1 MKEHPMK
8 SSCDTG
14 PPGSVPSHRR
24 HQTPPHRKIGPAGM
38 TLLEV
43 TVVILV
49 LLSLVATLFFGA
61 QSWKRGSDRA
71 ICIVNIH
78 NVQKGVRSYSNL
90 YGFDPGASVPGLKT
104 QVIGLGRFVEVTPT
118 CPGSGVYNFGGGSGE
133 DVIPQ
138 MGSLYM
144 DCNLATSD
152 AHVPNITPDW

>member
-1 MKEHPMK
+1 
-8 SSCDTG
+8 
-14 PPGSVPSHRR
+14 
-24 HQTPPHRKIGPAGM
+24 M

-90 YGFDPGASVPGLKT
+90 YGYDPGANAPGLKT
-104 QVIGLGRFVEVTPT
+104 QVIGLGRFVEVTPI
-118 CPGSGVYNFGGGSGE
+118 CPGSGVYSYGAGSGE
-133 DVIPQ
+133 DVIPP
-138 MGSLYM
+138 MGTLYM
-144 DCNLATSD
+144 SCNLATSD
-152 AHVPNITPDW
+152 AHIPNITPDW

>member
-1 MKEHPMK
+1 
-8 SSCDTG
+8 
-14 PPGSVPSHRR
+14 
-24 HQTPPHRKIGPAGM
+24 M

-90 YGFDPGASVPGLKT
+90 YGFDPGASAPSLKS
-104 QVIGLGRFVEVTPT
+104 QIIGLGRFVETSPS
-118 CPGSGVYNFGGGSGE
+118 CPGGGAYNYGGTSGE
-133 DVIPQ
+133 DVIPP
-138 MGSLYM
+138 MGTLYM

-152 AHVPNITPDW
+152 AHVPTVTPDW